1 MDKSE
6 SRILNNIQVIL
17 WSSMFWLVVFCG
29 VGWLHNYL
37 SYL

>member
-6 SRILNNIQVIL
+6 SRILNYLQILL
-17 WSSMFWLVVFCG
+17 WSSIFWLVVFYG

-37 SYL
+37 SYI